1 MSTSGEAASGAYKV
15 NSLSGL
21 ESADAAAG
29 HLVWDPARSLWN
41 TGMILGALV
50 LGPIYFSWSGLA
62 IFLLLSGFTLCVGH
76 SVGFHRRLIHHS
88 FECPKWLERAMIYVG
103 VLVGMGGPIW
113 TIGLH
118 DIRDW
123 AQRQPD
129 CHWFLRHGKSV
140 LADGFYYLNFRLVFN
155 APPNFDAG
163 PGISDDR
170 FYLFLQRT
178 WMLHQL
184 PLALL
189 LYWLGGWS
197 WVVWGIAVRVA
208 TCFTMHWYIA
218 HVAHRRGP
226 QDWVA
231 TMRQC
236 KATTSVGW
244 RSQQWAKAGTAT
256 TMPFPPLHGTAS
268 TPARSTPGL
277 ASSSCWNGL
286 AWRGT
291 SALRKTCQLA
301 RGSPPSAAA
310 HCKLFQLSKQ
320 LCHAGKSSPNT
331 APKSASAC
339 SPLTTL
345 IAAMPSAAAGLQ
357 LMPRSSR

>member
-41 TGMILGALV
+41 TSMILGALV

-123 AQRQPD
+123 AQRQSD

-140 LADGFYYLNFRLVFN
+140 LADGFYYLNFRLVFD

-170 FYLFLQRT
+170 FYQFLQRT

-184 PLALL
+184 PVALVL
-189 LYWLGGWS
+189 FWLGGWS
-197 WVVWGIAVRVA
+197 WVVWGVVVRVA

-226 QDWVA
+226 QDWYVDDA
-231 TMRQC
+231 AVQGYNIGWLAIPTMGESWHSNHH
-236 KATTSVGW
+236 A
-244 RSQQWAKAGTAT
+244 
-256 TMPFPPLHGTAS
+256 FPASARHGLYRGQIDLGYDFVRLLAWLGLAWNIRTPENL
-268 TPARSTPGL
+268 PARSGLTPVSARALSAVSAGQAEL
-277 ASSSCWNGL
+277 SKASSV
-286 AWRGT
+286 
-291 SALRKTCQLA
+291 
-301 RGSPPSAAA
+301 
-310 HCKLFQLSKQ
+310 
-320 LCHAGKSSPNT
+320 
-331 APKSASAC
+331 
-339 SPLTTL
+339 
-345 IAAMPSAAAGLQ
+345 
-357 LMPRSSR
+357 